1 MLLFSPDRRADA
13 VGQRLHLEAVDRLT
27 GAYHADLERRVRAL
41 HEETV
46 RALRGRVRADADEDP
61 LGLTA
66 GDRAALV
73 GLLGRIARAWKSDQ
87 KPDPRDLD
95 RLFSRADRATTQH
108 TRRAVATTVRGRGVE
123 RLLLDAPAVD
133 PKAMRANFIASN
145 VELVTSIDTRY
156 LADVAGLVDIAARDG
171 RAWPWLARSLDERF
185 GVSRTR
191 AQLIAR
197 DQLGKLSGQ
206 LTQVR
211 HLELG
216 LDSYQWMTSADER
229 VRRSHERLEGRIF
242 RWDAPP
248 PVGHP
253 GEDFQ
258 CRCTSRAV
266 VSAAHAEQLRAQ
278 AEARMRG
285 QAERI
290 ANTPIVLGTITARQ
304 GRRLDPSRI
313 AEFRGEFRRVA

>member
-1 MLLFSPDRRADA
+1 MLLSPDRRADA
-13 VGQRLHLEAVDRLT
+13 VQQRLHLEAVDRLT
-27 GAYHADLERRVRAL
+27 ANYYADLERRERRL

-46 RALRGRVRADADEDP
+46 RALRGRLRADSTEDP
-61 LGLTA
+61 IA
-66 GDRAALV
+66 AADRAALL
-73 GLLGRIARAWKSDQ
+73 GLLGRIARSWKGEHA
-87 KPDPRDLD
+87 PNERDLD
-95 RLFSRADRATTQH
+95 RLFGRADRATTAH
-108 TRRAVATTVRGRGVE
+108 TRRTVAATVRGRGVAE
-123 RLLLDAPAVD
+123 LLADAPAID

-145 VELVTSIDTRY
+145 VDLIRSIDTRY
-156 LADVAGLVDIAARDG
+156 LADVATLVDTAANEG
-171 RAWPWLARSLDERF
+171 RAWSWLARSLEDRYA
-185 GVSRTR
+185 VSRSR

-197 DQLGKLSGQ
+197 DQLGKLTGQ

-216 LDSYQWMTSADER
+216 LDAYQWMTSGDER

-266 VSAAHAEQLRAQ
+266 VSAAHAEQLRGLAEQRARAQ
-278 AEARMRG
+278 A
-285 QAERI
+285 QRI
-290 ANTPIVLGTITARQ
+290 AQSPIVLGTIVARQ
-304 GRRLDPSRI
+304 GRRLDPARL
-313 AEFRGEFRRVA
+313 AEFRGEFRRAA

>member
-1 MLLFSPDRRADA
+1 MLLLSPDRRADA
-13 VGQRLHLEAVDRLT
+13 VSQRLHLEAVDRLT
-27 GAYHADLERRVRAL
+27 AAYKAELEQRTRRL
-41 HEETV
+41 HEATM
-46 RALRGRVRADADEDP
+46 RALRTRVRGDADEDP
-61 LGLTA
+61 PGLTTSE
-66 GDRAALV
+66 RAALLAV
-73 GLLGRIARAWKSDQ
+73 LGRLARTWRGEHQ
-87 KPDPRDLD
+87 PDERQID

-108 TRRAVATTVRGRGVE
+108 TRKSVAATVRGRGIE
-123 RLLLDAPAVD
+123 TLLLDAPATD
-133 PKAMRANFIASN
+133 PKAMRANFIRTN
-145 VELVTSIDTRY
+145 VDLITSIDARY
-156 LADVAGLVDIAARDG
+156 LADVAGLVDMAQRDG
-171 RAWPWLARSLDERF
+171 RTWGWIAQSLEDRF
-185 GVSRTR
+185 RVSRGR

-197 DQLGKLSGQ
+197 DQLGKLTGQ

-216 LDSYQWMTSADER
+216 LDSYQWMTSGDER

-266 VSAAHAEQLRAQ
+266 VSAAHAQQLRDL
-278 AEARMRG
+278 AEERMRG

-290 ANTPIVLGTITARQ
+290 ARTPIVLGTITARQ
-304 GRRLDPSRI
+304 GRRLDPARL